1 MKKMFKVAIVEDNAT
16 ELEAMKECLIRFGKE
31 TDLTFFI
38 NSYGDI
44 ENFINEYKNDYDII
58 FLDIELPGKNG
69 MDGAK
74 LIRKKDSEVAIVFVT
89 HMVHF
94 ATQGYE
100 VNAIDYVLKPIGFAS
115 FALKM
120 TRILQRLSSRQ
131 GKPIVMSSKETM
143 YRFNDREIIYI
154 EVMGHKLFFHLIDN
168 RIVEL
173 TGSLIN
179 MEEMLKDSGFAR
191 CKSCFLVNMKYIV
204 SVKKRKIFLF
214 NGEELE
220 ITRERKKDF
229 MDAFF
234 HYCANIE

>member
-1 MKKMFKVAIVEDNAT
+1 MKKMYKVAIVEDNAC
-16 ELEAMKECLIRFGKE
+16 EREALKACLVKFGKAN
-31 TDLTFFI
+31 DLSFFT

-44 ENFINEYKNDYDII
+44 ENFIGDYKNDYDII

-74 LIRKKDSEVAIVFVT
+74 LIREKDSEVAIFFVT
-89 HMVHF
+89 HIVHF

-100 VNAIDYVLKPIGFAS
+100 VNATDYVVKPIVYAS
-115 FALKM
+115 FEVKM
-120 TRILQRLSSRQ
+120 SRILQRLSSRQ
-131 GKPIVMSSKETM
+131 GKSIVMSSKETV

-154 EVMGHKLFFHLIDN
+154 EVMGHKLFFHLVDT

-173 TGSLIN
+173 TGSLVN
-179 MEEMLKDSGFAR
+179 MEEKLKDSGFAR

-204 SVKKRKIFLF
+204 SVKKKKIFLF

-234 HYCANIE
+234 HYCANME